1 MVYMSDEGGPMG
13 SLEWWDH
20 GIYWDLYVAMEW
32 YGTVLVHG
40 IVCICIY
47 IHYGVYVYEIYIYT
61 YIVCEKLEVY
71 QKIRSN
77 ADILPFFSQS
87 NIAFFGMMIVLF
99 SDVNKS
105 GWWEALIDS
114 RQESW

>member
-1 MVYMSDEGGPMG
+1 VY
-13 SLEWWDH
+13 
-20 GIYWDLYVAMEW
+20 IIVLYVCNAMEW

-47 IHYGVYVYEIYIYT
+47 IYIMGCTYMKYIYIYT

-105 GWWEALIDS
+105 G
-114 RQESW
+114 

>member
-1 MVYMSDEGGPMG
+1 MVS
-13 SLEWWDH
+13 
-20 GIYWDLYVAMEW
+20 YVSV
-32 YGTVLVHG
+32 Y
-40 IVCICIY
+40 IY
-47 IHYGVYVYEIYIYT
+47 IHYGVYVYEIHIYIYT

-105 GWWEALIDS
+105 G
-114 RQESW
+114 